1 MLLSFTDLIA
11 CLGAA
16 GSASAR
22 EPRNPAVQRD
32 AAAPS
37 RETKF
42 HTIVDSFTTLD
53 QVTAALRKEGLES
66 SNLIVAVDFTKV
78 SLSAASTHQQYPAV
92 LPGICQVACCMSVMH
107 TALLLLYSAFSLPVR
122 FTMVFYVV
130 MMTLHPIYDNG

>member
-1 MLLSFTDLIA
+1 VLLSLTDLIA

-22 EPRNPAVQRD
+22 EPQNPAVQRD
-32 AAAPS
+32 AAAAPS

-78 SLSAASTHQQYPAV
+78 SLSAASTHRQYPVV
-92 LPGICQVACCMSVMH
+92 LPGFCQVACCLSCTPHYYSYIVH
-107 TALLLLYSAFSLPVR
+107 SAFQCASQ
-122 FTMVFYVV
+122 
-130 MMTLHPIYDNG
+130 